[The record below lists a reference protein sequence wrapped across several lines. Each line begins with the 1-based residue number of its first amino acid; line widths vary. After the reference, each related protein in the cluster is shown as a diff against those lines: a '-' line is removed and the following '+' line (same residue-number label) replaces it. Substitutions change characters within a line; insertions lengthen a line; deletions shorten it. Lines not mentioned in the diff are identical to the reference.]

1 MAAQNAPLNFAPAGA
16 LAEKPAATNGKSYQ
30 PLDQNETFAL
40 PNYLNRRG
48 ELSLV
53 GPSGLVRESSRVRL
67 DLRPD
72 ADRALRLRMI
82 W

>member
-1 MAAQNAPLNFAPAGA
+1 MAAENPQLDLPPARVTQADRSSSWRKTASQNG
-16 LAEKPAATNGKSYQ
+16 
-30 PLDQNETFAL
+30 TFAL

-53 GPSGLVRESSRVRL
+53 GPSGLLEESHRVRL
-67 DLRPD
+67 DLMPD
-72 ADRALRLRMI
+72 ADRALLLRVT